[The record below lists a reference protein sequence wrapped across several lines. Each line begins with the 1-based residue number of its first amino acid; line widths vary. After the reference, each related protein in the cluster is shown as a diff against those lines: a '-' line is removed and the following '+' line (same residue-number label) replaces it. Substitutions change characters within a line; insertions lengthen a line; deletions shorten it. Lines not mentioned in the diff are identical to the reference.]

1 MERERPPERL
11 DDAPPAEA
19 PEAPRVVVRS
29 PGDEAAAAADR
40 RDAAIAWALILAG
53 GVVATLVRPDA
64 HPVAWSLG
72 LSVSLAFAVD
82 RLALAPVVR
91 LARLLGA
98 ETARLR
104 AALACPYCKDA
115 LPEAA
120 AIACDRKGCG
130 AFYHEECWAE
140 CGASYGGCAIYGCGS
155 RSGHLVGRF
164 ALQRHVLRVL
174 VAAALFPP
182 RLVKRI
188 QEGERQSFRE
198 VWRQAREYQRDVSH
212 SAARTLLVG
221 GANAAVC
228 VGIALVVAARFSA
241 WLDEVRRPGRWW
253 FRVDEGIMWFAALSL
268 VLCVLPVVLMRV
280 PLAAHF
286 AWGVKRLVG
295 RIFRDELA
303 ALRRADEGT
312 FLARLAGGAG
322 KKD

>member
-19 PEAPRVVVRS
+19 PAAPRVVVHS
-29 PGDEAAAAADR
+29 PADAAAAADR
-40 RDAAIAWALILAG
+40 RDAAIAWALVAAG
-53 GVVATLVRPDA
+53 GAVAALVRPDA

-72 LSVSLAFAVD
+72 LSVAIGFGVD
-82 RLALAPVVR
+82 RLAVAPVVR

-155 RSGHLVGRF
+155 KSGHAVGRF
-164 ALQRHVLRVL
+164 ALQRHVLRLL

-182 RLVKRI
+182 RFVKRI

-198 VWRQAREYQRDVSH
+198 VWRQAREYQRDVSR
-212 SAARTLLVG
+212 SDARTLLVG

-228 VGIALVVAARFSA
+228 IGLALVLAARLSA
-241 WLDEVRRPGRWW
+241 WLDERRYVARWW
-253 FRVDEGIMWFAALSL
+253 REVDDGMTWFLLLCLA
-268 VLCVLPVVLMRV
+268 LCVLPVLLMRV

>member
-53 GVVATLVRPDA
+53 GVVAALVRPDA

-72 LSVSLAFAVD
+72 LSVSLGFGIDRVAV
-82 RLALAPVVR
+82 APLVR
-91 LARLLGA
+91 LARHLGA

-140 CGASYGGCAIYGCGS
+140 CGATYGGCAIYGCGS

-164 ALQRHVLRVL
+164 ALQRHVLRLL

-182 RLVKRI
+182 RFVKRI

-198 VWRQAREYQRDVSH
+198 VWRQAREYQRALSND
-212 SAARTLLVG
+212 ARRTLLVG
-221 GANAAVC
+221 GVSALICTLAAVG
-228 VGIALVVAARFSA
+228 VLLSFDERLERSRYFGDVSLLGFGVVYLLVMA
-241 WLDEVRRPGRWW
+241 
-253 FRVDEGIMWFAALSL
+253 
-268 VLCVLPVVLMRV
+268 LPVVLMRV